1 MLHWGLGFSWDWGMV
16 DEVLLCE
23 TVVSDDSFFQLELQC
38 CCVSLVLSLW
48 MNGRSGIGF
57 VSSPPVF
64 GACSDCRGVLLCRCY
79 SLRLGRVLLCRSPLC
94 LLKQQLKIKLRKYLG
109 SGNLIGISL
118 NKQGGNRVLSAFPK
132 LSGTPRTWCF
142 QQVSGATGSTACAGA
157 PGLPMLVCHK
167 GCASLGIGSVAL
179 EGNGLAREG
188 ASSTTQALS
197 FFLLP
202 APCSL
207 SNSAPTQRCLS
218 LVLPGLEHC
227 SGDTGVPCSGAEGT
241 LCFAQS
247 GP

>member
-1 MLHWGLGFSWDWGMV
+1 MV

-132 LSGTPRTWCF
+132 LSGTPRAWCF

-157 PGLPMLVCHK
+157 PGLLMLVCHK

>member
-94 LLKQQLKIKLRKYLG
+94 LSPQAAAENKAQEILGEWEFNWHQLEQARRE
-109 SGNLIGISL
+109 
-118 NKQGGNRVLSAFPK
+118 QGAVCFPK
-132 LSGTPRTWCF
+132 
-142 QQVSGATGSTACAGA
+142 A
-157 PGLPMLVCHK
+157 
-167 GCASLGIGSVAL
+167 
-179 EGNGLAREG
+179 
-188 ASSTTQALS
+188 
-197 FFLLP
+197 
-202 APCSL
+202 
-207 SNSAPTQRCLS
+207 
-218 LVLPGLEHC
+218 
-227 SGDTGVPCSGAEGT
+227 
-241 LCFAQS
+241 
-247 GP
+247 